1 MAIQPASVQ
10 REASWAGWRI
20 PLGPAARVFYRLANA
35 RYWGVYL
42 SVALAACLLALVAI
56 RELDALVVGMHLP
69 GEPSAG
75 LRRLATNPAQAS
87 EVVVAWRRF
96 AAAAGPGFADA
107 RFVLGLRLVV
117 DTVFVVAYVTA
128 ASILLLRAPFRSEM
142 KRAMHEGTR
151 RRALLGGAN
160 EAEAFAVAENVAR
173 ERSLIQ
179 NFVLDLSFLGV
190 LVLGFVSWLENG
202 LFWSVLRAYWDASP
216 ADPGGGWGP
225 VIVALRGLVLV
236 KWALLGL
243 VVLPMATFGLR
254 YALHRRGAIGTVL
267 RLVRVQ
273 LLLAVA
279 FAGVALA
286 PVQIPDV
293 ILRLDRGKF
302 GIALGLTVVFGV
314 VSWAFSRRMV
324 LHAAWRREHPAP
336 PRLRYRYP
344 GLFLLGV
351 LAVAG
356 YAVVRVVDA
365 MGGSSGP
372 AMVPVAIAAVVV
384 GLGWLLGE
392 VPRERVRPADP
403 GLAGDAL
410 PRLLGAGVVAALG
423 LGIVRATIGPMV
435 YARRWEELGRV
446 GWGLLAGVVGLAL
459 FWVLRRLDDREEGGE
474 WRGWWRGF
482 LLVVVVVA
490 LGPVIALWAL
500 ILARPFT
507 VPPVFGALGIL
518 AAFGVALALVTGG
531 LTVLSEWFSERF
543 GVPRALRVLR
553 FRRVPVLT
561 LLVVWALVA
570 GRVNGADHLAVRTQ
584 PALVTML
591 ESPRGMTLEEAFFR
605 WQGANGALR
614 FGLLPSTPPGQSREA
629 VPLVLVA
636 AAGGGIRAA
645 TWTALVVDCL
655 FEADPVL
662 PDCGDQRLDERRAS
676 RMFLGSGVSGGSLGL
691 AEYVT
696 ELRNRLDGR
705 PPAEDWIDERMG
717 DDYLSAPFA
726 WGLFIEGP
734 RLFLGYDAMDR
745 AEVLERTWERSW
757 GGDPEDSPLGRGFL
771 GMQLTSPTLP
781 LLLLNGT
788 SVRDGCLVNTSV
800 LRLSLPAGREVGS
813 EQAIGGC
820 QSLEPF
826 SEPFP
831 SSDATGGTGDA
842 VLPGATDL
850 LDYLCSNED
859 VAVSTAVGLSAR
871 FPGASPTGRLDACA
885 REGKTGAS
893 FVVDGGYIE
902 LSGAETVMGLWP
914 RLADLIAEHNE
925 RQNAAC
931 VVPFFVQ
938 IDNLYLQPPVLPKTS
953 APNELIAPLSAL
965 TTAARAARTN
975 RAKAAAAFT
984 FARKFAGDARLD
996 GTPLVDRFAHLVP
1009 LAHPGIEAPLGW
1021 SLSEAA
1027 KEDLRAQLTNERN
1040 LAEIREVRSWL
1051 GHNLTCG

>member
-1 MAIQPASVQ
+1 RP
-10 REASWAGWRI
+10 
-20 PLGPAARVFYRLANA
+20 
-35 RYWGVYL
+35 
-42 SVALAACLLALVAI
+42 
-56 RELDALVVGMHLP
+56 
-69 GEPSAG
+69 
-75 LRRLATNPAQAS
+75 
-87 EVVVAWRRF
+87 
-96 AAAAGPGFADA
+96 
-107 RFVLGLRLVV
+107 
-117 DTVFVVAYVTA
+117 
-128 ASILLLRAPFRSEM
+128 
-142 KRAMHEGTR
+142 
-151 RRALLGGAN
+151 
-160 EAEAFAVAENVAR
+160 
-173 ERSLIQ
+173 
-179 NFVLDLSFLGV
+179 
-190 LVLGFVSWLENG
+190 
-202 LFWSVLRAYWDASP
+202 
-216 ADPGGGWGP
+216 P
-225 VIVALRGLVLV
+225 VIVALRGMVLL
-236 KWALLGL
+236 KWALLGM
-243 VVLPMATFGLR
+243 VVLPLATFGLR
-254 YALHRRGAIGTVL
+254 YALYRRAPIGTVL

-273 LLLAVA
+273 LLLAAA
-279 FAGVALA
+279 FASVALA

-293 ILRLDRGKF
+293 ILKLDRGKF
-302 GIALGLTVVFGV
+302 AIALGLTAVFGV

-324 LHAAWRREHPAP
+324 LHAAWRREHPPP
-336 PRLRYRYP
+336 PRLRYRFP
-344 GLFLLGV
+344 GLFVLGV

-356 YAVVRVVDA
+356 FAVIRVVDA

-372 AMVPVAIAAVVV
+372 ALVPVAIAAAVV

-423 LGIVRATIGPMV
+423 LAIVRATIGPMV

-446 GWGLLAGVVGLAL
+446 GWGLLAGVLALAL
-459 FWVLRRLDDREEGGE
+459 FWVLRRMDDREEGGE
-474 WRGWWRGF
+474 WLGWWRGF
-482 LLVVVVVA
+482 LLVVVVAA
-490 LGPVIALWAL
+490 LGPVVALWVM

-570 GRVNGADHLAVRTQ
+570 GRVNGLDHLTVRTQ
-584 PALVTML
+584 PASGSASSSV
-591 ESPRGMTLEEAFFR
+591 PRGLTLEEAFLR
-605 WQGANGALR
+605 WASSNGALSI
-614 FGLLPSTPPGQSREA
+614 GVVPQPPPGQPREA

-645 TWTALVVDCL
+645 TWTGLVVDCL
-655 FEADPVL
+655 FEPSPVL
-662 PDCGDQRLDERRAS
+662 AACGDEPLGERRAN

-696 ELRNRLDGR
+696 ELRSRMDGR
-705 PPAEDWIDERMG
+705 PASEDWIDEWMG
-717 DDYLSAPFA
+717 EDYLSAPFA

-757 GGDPEDSPLGRGFL
+757 GSGSARSPFAEGFL
-771 GMQLTSPTLP
+771 GMQLRSPSLP

-826 SEPFP
+826 GEPFP
-831 SSDATGGTGDA
+831 SPDGVGETNDA

-850 LDYLCSNED
+850 LDYLCSDED
-859 VAVSTAVGLSAR
+859 VAISTAVGLSAR
-871 FPGASPTGRLDACA
+871 FPGASPTGRLDACS

-914 RLADLIAEHNE
+914 RLANLIAEHNE
-925 RQNAAC
+925 RTNAAC

-938 IDNLYLQPPVLPKTS
+938 IDNLYLQPPVLPKTT

-965 TTAARAARTN
+965 TIAARAARTN

-1027 KEDLRAQLTNERN
+1027 KEDLRAQLTNARN
-1040 LAEIREVRSWL
+1040 LAEIREVRQWL
-1051 GHNLTCG
+1051 GGRLTCGS